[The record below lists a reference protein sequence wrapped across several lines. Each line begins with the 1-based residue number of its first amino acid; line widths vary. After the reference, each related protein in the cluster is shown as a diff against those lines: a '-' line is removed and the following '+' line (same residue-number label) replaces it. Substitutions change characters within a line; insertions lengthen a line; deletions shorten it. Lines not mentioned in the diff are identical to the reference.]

1 MVSFMATS
9 VQACL
14 ELSLGLPAELNWEV
28 GQGLS
33 RGWWEA
39 LQAPC
44 QSLCAHL
51 CTPQVAVLPLPRGE
65 PETF

>member
-33 RGWWEA
+33 RGCWEA
-39 LQAPC
+39 LLAPC
-44 QSLCAHL
+44 QCLCAHP
-51 CTPQVAVLPLPRGE
+51 CTSQVAVLPLPRGE
-65 PETF
+65 PETC